1 MAWLIL
7 FLAGILEVIWAFAM
21 KLSQGFTRPVPAF
34 ITITAMVAS
43 FWLLALAMRSLP
55 LGTAYSVWTGIGA
68 LGAFIVGIVAL
79 DESVHPL
86 RLIAALLI
94 IAGVVLMNLAPSST
108 H

>member
-43 FWLLALAMRSLP
+43 FWLL
-55 LGTAYSVWTGIGA
+55 
-68 LGAFIVGIVAL
+68 
-79 DESVHPL
+79 
-86 RLIAALLI
+86 
-94 IAGVVLMNLAPSST
+94 VLC
-108 H
+108 